1 MKETLLI
8 TGGKS
13 SIGNAVLHEF
23 LDSSDVKEI
32 KNLSRDEKKQDD
44 TRRFYKN
51 PKINSVL
58 GRMNYL
64 AAELTRYQNKVSCC
78 L

>member
-1 MKETLLI
+1 MKDTLPV
-8 TGGKS
+8 TGGKG

-23 LDSSDVKEI
+23 LDSSDVKAI

-51 PKINSVL
+51 PKINIIWVIQYSKPKSI
-58 GRMNYL
+58 YI
-64 AAELTRYQNKVSCC
+64 QS
-78 L
+78 

>member
-1 MKETLLI
+1 MKDTLPI
-8 TGGKS
+8 TGGKGS
-13 SIGNAVLHEF
+13 FGNAVLHEF

-51 PKINSVL
+51 SRFGSLLESIQKHL
-58 GRMNYL
+58 
-64 AAELTRYQNKVSCC
+64 QN
-78 L
+78 

>member
-1 MKETLLI
+1 MKGTLLI
-8 TGGKS
+8 TGGKGS
-13 SIGNAVLHEF
+13 SGNAVLHEF

-51 PKINSVL
+51 PVL
-58 GRMNYL
+58 SGKTL
-64 AAELTRYQNKVSCC
+64 KVA
-78 L
+78 